1 MPSYRQMT
9 DGTVR
14 INRKEYSAEEILER
28 LDSGE
33 RITVAIEALGIERE
47 ITLRKND
54 GEYVCDTGLKLMSY
68 DNRNGMKN
76 CLERLRLAESG

>member
-1 MPSYRQMT
+1 MT
-9 DGTVR
+9 DSAVR

-68 DNRNGMKN
+68 DDRNGMKN
-76 CLERLRLAESG
+76 CLERLRLVDSG